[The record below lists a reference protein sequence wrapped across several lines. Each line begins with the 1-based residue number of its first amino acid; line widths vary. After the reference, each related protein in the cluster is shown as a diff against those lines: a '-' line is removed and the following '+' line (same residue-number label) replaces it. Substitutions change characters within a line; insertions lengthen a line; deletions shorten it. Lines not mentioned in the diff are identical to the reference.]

1 MQLQGKTFILTGA
14 RRIGKDVAVALSA
27 KGANLVI
34 SYFTT
39 PEEVG
44 LPNSFSVKADL
55 SKEEDIKNLIQEAI
69 KKFGQVDGL
78 IHMAAPYPKTPVG
91 KITMKEFEDINRAIA
106 GSALILGQEVGQKM
120 LKNEGEVKGKIIF
133 FSDWSVLNSPYE
145 DYGAYN
151 AAKAGINSITK
162 TLAKVFAPGITVN
175 AVAPGPILRP
185 PDLTEEESKEALKNT
200 PLGHWGGAEEIAKAV
215 MYLLDADFVTGVIL
229 PVDGGRS
236 IA

>member
-14 RRIGKDVAVALSA
+14 RRIGKEVAVALSA

-44 LPNSFSVKADL
+44 LPNSISVRADL
-55 SKEEDIKNLIQEAI
+55 SKEEDIKKLVDEAI

>member
-14 RRIGKDVAVALSA
+14 RRIGKEVAVALSA

-44 LPNSFSVKADL
+44 LPDSISVRADL
-55 SKEEDIKNLIQEAI
+55 SKEEDIKKLVDEAI